1 MSSRIPKY
9 VSSFAIGAAVGAG
22 LALLFAPMPGRKM
35 QKRVSNLAEKV
46 VDDGLRAARRMAS

>member
-9 VSSFAIGAAVGAG
+9 VSSFLIGAVVGAG

-35 QKRVSNLAEKV
+35 QKKVTNLAEKV
-46 VDDGLRAARRMAS
+46 VDDGLKVARRMAS